1 MVSSPRSLELE
12 IRSEGVA
19 ADTMRGLAR
28 ILKSRRVYQGRVLDV
43 RVDCVIEPGEVR
55 AVREVVVH
63 RGSVVVLATFADGR
77 VLLIRQYR
85 HPAKQSLWELVAGS
99 IEPGETPL
107 GAAERELLEESGYRA
122 KRLTPLLD
130 FLPSPGFLSEK
141 MFLIQASG
149 LRHSAAQPEADE
161 RISARLFTRR
171 ELIRMLRGKR
181 IRDGKTLVGLL
192 WLLSRIPFRQ
202 AINRK
207 AK

>member
-19 ADTMRGLAR
+19 AETMRGLAR

-43 RVDCVIEPGEVR
+43 RVDCVIEPG
-55 AVREVVVH
+55 
-63 RGSVVVLATFADGR
+63 
-77 VLLIRQYR
+77 
-85 HPAKQSLWELVAGS
+85 
-99 IEPGETPL
+99 
-107 GAAERELLEESGYRA
+107 
-122 KRLTPLLD
+122 
-130 FLPSPGFLSEK
+130 
-141 MFLIQASG
+141 
-149 LRHSAAQPEADE
+149 DE